1 MLTKGKSKK
10 ASKLQQKSW
19 HKIIQKHVFNEHLEA
34 YRKKRVI
41 FYAIFKKITNK
52 KQVGKKNN
60 KIIQPSHITKKVAIN
75 TLITNLISCNNF
87 FKNI

>member
-41 FYAIFKKITNK
+41 FYAIFKKNLLI
-52 KQVGKKNN
+52 KNRWER
-60 KIIQPSHITKKVAIN
+60 KIIKLYNH
-75 TLITNLISCNNF
+75 LISQ
-87 FKNI
+87 KKWQSTPLSQI